1 MLVVQCAVLGAGCSV
16 LRAQCS
22 EKTRTQDSGLS
33 QWQVWGLG
41 ECLARQVTV
50 TRKGKAASAGRQ
62 GGEESLERDDR
73 AKELAF
79 DVEEILIASDEHL
92 RLADDCE
99 L

>member
-1 MLVVQCAVLGAGCSV
+1 MLVVQCAVLGAPCSV
-16 LRAQCS
+16 LRENKDA
-22 EKTRTQDSGLS
+22 GLS

-50 TRKGKAASAGRQ
+50 TRKGKAASVGRQ